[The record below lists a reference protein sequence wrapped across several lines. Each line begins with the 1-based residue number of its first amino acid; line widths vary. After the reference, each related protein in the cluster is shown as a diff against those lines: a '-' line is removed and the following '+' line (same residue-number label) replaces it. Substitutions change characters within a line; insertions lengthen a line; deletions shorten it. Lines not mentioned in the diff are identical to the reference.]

1 MKKLCIVILACLVL
15 CGCTAAPTFE
25 NVEDVYAKDPVPE
38 PRQILLEIPAEASAQ
53 VLQSDSGKLY
63 LCDGYEVA
71 VQTFFAVDLEQ
82 TMRAVTGFGTEGLTV
97 METSTS
103 EIDRYECAWSAAG
116 EGGDTIARAI
126 VLDDGDYHYCLTIM
140 APSGNVSKLSSQWQ
154 SVAASFRLE

>member
-1 MKKLCIVILACLVL
+1 MKKLCIVMVACLVL
-15 CGCTAAPTFE
+15 CGCAAAPTFE
-25 NVEDVYAKDPVPE
+25 SVEDVYAKDPVSE
-38 PRQILLEIPAEASAQ
+38 PRQICLDIPADASAQ
-53 VLQSDSGKLY
+53 VLQSDNGKLY

-71 VQTFFAVDLEQ
+71 VQTFLAGDLDQ

-97 METSTS
+97 METSVS

-140 APSGNVSKLSSQWQ
+140 APSENVSRLSDQWQ
-154 SVAASFRLE
+154 SIAASFRLE